1 MRTCASCFY
10 SSRRRHTRCALVTGV
25 QTCALPILL
34 GHRERFSGDLPGLLR
49 PRQWLHVDL
58 VPAPVGGAIMLR
70 DISEAMEDFAAG
82 GVRAAMLNALEIDGG
97 IGHARISVRETVES
111 ANAMPPELLGVDP
124 AAKDGR
130 SSVRENGVQ

>member
-34 GHRERFSGDLPGLLR
+34 GHRERLSGDLPGLLR
-49 PRQWLHVDL
+49 PRQWLRVDL

-70 DISEAMEDFAAG
+70 DISEAQEDFAAG
-82 GVRAAMLNALEIDGG
+82 AMPAALLAAVASDGG
-97 IGHARISVRETVES
+97 NCHARISVRATAE
-111 ANAMPPELLGVDP
+111 APNAMLTARVAVDP
-124 AAKDGR
+124 GGLPPVHIPAP
-130 SSVRENGVQ
+130 